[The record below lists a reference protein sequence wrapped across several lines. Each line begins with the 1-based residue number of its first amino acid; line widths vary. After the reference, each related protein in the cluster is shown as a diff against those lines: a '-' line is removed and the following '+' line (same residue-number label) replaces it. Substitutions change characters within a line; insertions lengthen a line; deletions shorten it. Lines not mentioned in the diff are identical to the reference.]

1 MVAAAV
7 PAAVSVVVMSAT
19 PAVAVRAAAGGRER
33 LQDGPAVP
41 GVDRRVGAAI
51 GHGR

>member
-1 MVAAAV
+1 MVAAPVPFAV
-7 PAAVSVVVMSAT
+7 PVVVMSAT
-19 PAVAVRAAAGGRER
+19 PAAAAGGRER